1 MKKVLNGTGSIK
13 KLLKGMGI
21 CTLAIAVLCALGSM
35 LILWEILDQKQIGTA
50 ACFCYGAGMLLG
62 VMLLLKR
69 EKENRLLIAG
79 LTAAGEML
87 LLFLINLALLPGK
100 PAGGLPIVILS
111 AGTAVIACV
120 LSGSAGK
127 PKRRTAPRRR

>member
-1 MKKVLNGTGSIK
+1 MKKVLNGTGIIK
-13 KLLKGMGI
+13 KLLKGMGF
-21 CTLAIAVLCALGSM
+21 CTLAIAVLCTLGSM
-35 LILWEILDQKQIGTA
+35 LILWGILDQKQIGTA
-50 ACFCYGAGMLLG
+50 AYFCYGAGMLLG

-87 LLFLINLALLPGK
+87 LLLLINLALLPGK

-111 AGTAVIACV
+111 AGTAVLACV